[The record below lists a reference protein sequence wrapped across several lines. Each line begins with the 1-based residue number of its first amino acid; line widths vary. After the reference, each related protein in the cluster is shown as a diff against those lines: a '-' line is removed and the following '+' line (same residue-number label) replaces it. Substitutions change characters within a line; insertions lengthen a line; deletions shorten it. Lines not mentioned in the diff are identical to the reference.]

1 MGTSKQTYIMSGIL
15 ASAVMFSGSPSLESP
30 LKDSVEAM
38 ALADIQAEAC
48 TGLCNHEPSSE
59 TSMGR
64 FLEQEIAERVELVS
78 NRPWT
83 KVSRIRFAREL
94 ARAIAQASYEHG
106 VDPFLLLAMV
116 EVESRYNTMAVG
128 TVGERGLMQIKPST
142 ARGIVPKGAAEFE
155 CDLHE
160 ISCNVLTGARYISM
174 LEIQTDKR
182 NLEFSTHK
190 DRRQFVLRSYNL
202 GPARAYKLAIETEIA
217 LSEDDDRQP
226 AEQTASQ
233 AKPASPSYAEKIS
246 FRASRF
252 QTRYL
257 QSATSPKE
265 VVTTVALAN

>member
-1 MGTSKQTYIMSGIL
+1 MGTSKQTYMMSGIL

-30 LKDSVEAM
+30 SKDSAEAL

-48 TGLCNHEPSSE
+48 TGLCNHEPVSE

-64 FLEQEIAERVELVS
+64 FLEEEIAERVELVS
-78 NRPWT
+78 NRTWT
-83 KVSRIRFAREL
+83 KVSRIRFSREL
-94 ARAIAQASYEHG
+94 ARAIAKASYEHG

-142 ARGIVPKGAAEFE
+142 ARGIVPKDAAEYD

-160 ISCNVLTGARYISM
+160 ISCNVSTGARYISK
-174 LEIQTDKR
+174 LEVQTDKR
-182 NLEFSTHK
+182 RLEFSTLG
-190 DRRQFVLRSYNL
+190 DRRMFVLRSYNL
-202 GPARAYKLAIETEIA
+202 GPARAYKLTMEPDVA
-217 LSEDDDRQP
+217 LLDDQDRAP
-226 AEQTASQ
+226 AEQAEIQ
-233 AKPASPSYAEKIS
+233 AKPAGPSYAEKIS
-246 FRASRF
+246 FRAQRF

-257 QSATSPKE
+257 QSATSPKQ